1 MPTVLIVDDM
11 RAFADVVGAK
21 LEKSGYEVLVAGDGQ
36 EALRLVRQNRP
47 SLVILDIAMP
57 IMGGIEALRA
67 LRQNPDPAVS
77 QTPVLVVTASSRPD
91 QQAEA
96 GRLGIQGHLLKSRF
110 SLVELVERVRELVPL
125 S

>member
-11 RAFADVVGAK
+11 RVFADVVGAK

-57 IMGGIEALRA
+57 IMGGIDALRA
-67 LRQNPDPAVS
+67 LRQDPDPAVS
-77 QTPVLVVTASSRPD
+77 QMQILVVTGSSRPD

-96 GRLGIQGHLLKSRF
+96 GRLGVQGHLLKGRF
-110 SLVELVERVRELVPL
+110 SLVELVERVRDLVPL
-125 S
+125 C